1 MKNILVAVIIA
12 VLGAACPPM
21 ERRSPPQSDTT
32 STDTAPSAPAAQ
44 PAALTPPAPPPGPV
58 ATKVGTVEGFLTPES
73 VLHDP
78 VQDIYFVSNINGSPT
93 AEDNNGFISR
103 GRPDGAVEN
112 LKFIEGGHGGVTV
125 TAPNRRAIRGSTSSV
140 SGLHGRP

>member
-32 STDTAPSAPAAQ
+32 STDTAPSAPVAQ
-44 PAALTPPAPPPGPV
+44 PTALTPPAPPPGPG

-78 VQDIYFVSNINGSPT
+78 AQDIYFVSRS
-93 AEDNNGFISR
+93 EE
-103 GRPDGAVEN
+103 RPVGKECN
-112 LKFIEGGHGGVTV
+112 T
-125 TAPNRRAIRGSTSSV
+125 
-140 SGLHGRP
+140 

>member
-21 ERRSPPQSDTT
+21 ERRSPPRSDTT

-78 VQDIYFVSNINGSPT
+78 VQDIYFASNINGSPPAKGKT
-93 AEDNNGFISR
+93 RFIRR
-103 GRPDGAVEN
+103 GRPDSGVRD
-112 LKFIEGGHGGVTV
+112 LKVIE
-125 TAPNRRAIRGSTSSV
+125 
-140 SGLHGRP
+140 

>member
-12 VLGAACPPM
+12 VLGAACPPI

-32 STDTAPSAPAAQ
+32 STDTAPSAPVAQ
-44 PAALTPPAPPPGPV
+44 PTALTPPAPPPGPG

-78 VQDIYFVSNINGSPT
+78 AQDIYFASNITASPT
-93 AEDNNGFISR
+93 AKDNKEFISR
-103 GRPDGAVEN
+103 VRPAAAAETLNFTERGHAGA
-112 LKFIEGGHGGVTV
+112 
-125 TAPNRRAIRGSTSSV
+125 
-140 SGLHGRP
+140 